1 MRVFTLCL
9 AVVLCA
15 HYFAE
20 SAMSSKLDD
29 KSTDGTWQL
38 VSAELAG
45 ESLPAEA
52 IKSIKMIL
60 KNGTYTVYAES
71 EDRGTVQVDTSK
83 SPATLDITGTEG
95 PNKGKTF
102 LAIYELKDNRMKV
115 CYDLS
120 GKSRPTEFKTK
131 AGTLLYLAEYE
142 KKE

>member
-1 MRVFTLCL
+1 
-9 AVVLCA
+9 
-15 HYFAE
+15 YSAE

-45 ESLPAEA
+45 KSLPAEA

-83 SPATLDITGTEG
+83 CPATLDITGTEG